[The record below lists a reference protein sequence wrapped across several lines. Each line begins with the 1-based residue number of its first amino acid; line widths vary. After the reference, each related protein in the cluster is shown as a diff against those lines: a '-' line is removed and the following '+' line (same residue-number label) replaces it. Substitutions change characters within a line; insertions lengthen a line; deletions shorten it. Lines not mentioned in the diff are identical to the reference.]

1 MKREIVKVGNKFEKI
16 AKQDEESIVSTI
28 IGGNVSGQQMSRLL
42 NAGEKFRKDKVLPS
56 YFVKGKESVEIASS
70 DSEKEE
76 VTDLKKNFRHALRKK
91 LLKKQE

>member
-1 MKREIVKVGNKFEKI
+1 
-16 AKQDEESIVSTI
+16 
-28 IGGNVSGQQMSRLL
+28 MSRLL

-56 YFVKGKESVEIASS
+56 YFDKGKDKVEEIASS

-91 LLKKQE
+91 LLKK